1 MSLPYTSGDFTTP
14 RAGTESWVEYPF
26 IAENDNVTKVYHLV
40 CVVNEA
46 NYTPIALDT
55 TMANVTNAGV
65 IDLPFGA
72 DSTAYFVG
80 DYNKTKIEGGL
91 VIFDRQF
98 AKIPASRSLRLTG
111 TSAYTFP
118 GIEADRD
125 NTIVR
130 TVTSYTF
137 TANTSTFYCSN
148 TVSVGDPVICS
159 LNTTDPQTGITI
171 DHNRINRTALSGT
184 NSTRVVVDK
193 MASYSYIN
201 SVSLEQFAILPRN
214 RSSLATGT
222 FTDFTYY
229 LPGVSSGITA
239 PTDVP
244 LSETFR
250 TPDALLSDAT
260 IPSATEYDAKV
271 TNGELLLIDSSIT
284 KYAGNIIQRANV
296 KVKAQ

>member
-1 MSLPYTSGDFTTP
+1 MSLPYTSGDFTKP
-14 RAGTESWVEYPF
+14 RAGTASWVEYPF
-26 IAENDNVTKVYHLV
+26 IEQGDNATKVYHLV

-46 NYTPIALDT
+46 NYTPIALNT
-55 TMANVTNAGV
+55 TMASATNAGI
-65 IDLPFGA
+65 IDLPFTA
-72 DSTAYFVG
+72 DASAYFVG
-80 DYNKTKIEGGL
+80 DYNKEKIQGGL

-98 AKIPASRSLRLTG
+98 AKIPANRSSVLTG

-130 TVTSYTF
+130 SVTAYTF
-137 TANTSTFYCSN
+137 TATTSTFYCSN

-184 NSTRVVVDK
+184 NSSRVVVDK

-214 RSSLATGT
+214 RASLATGT
-222 FTDFTYY
+222 FTDFSYY
-229 LPGVSSGITA
+229 LPGVSSGIIV

-250 TPDALLSDAT
+250 TPDALLSNAT
-260 IPSATEYDAKV
+260 IPSATEYNAKV
-271 TNGELLLIDSSIT
+271 TNGDLLLIDSSIT
-284 KYAGNIIQRANV
+284 RYAGNIIQRADV